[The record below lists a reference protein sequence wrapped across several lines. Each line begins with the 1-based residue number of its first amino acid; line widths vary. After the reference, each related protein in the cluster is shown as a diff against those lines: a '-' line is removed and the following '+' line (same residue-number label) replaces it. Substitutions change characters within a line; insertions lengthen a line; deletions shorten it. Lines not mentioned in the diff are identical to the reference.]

1 MPMTMEEDFGVFQV
15 SAKDLFTP
23 PIDPNCIVRQRVRFA
38 GRLWAEPERLF
49 VATQH
54 QTDEDALQ
62 AELNAWQA
70 AGAEALQN
78 TLASLS
84 E

>member
-1 MPMTMEEDFGVFQV
+1 MSVTMEEDFGVFEV
-15 SAKDLFTP
+15 GENDLFTP
-23 PIDPNCIVRQRVRFA
+23 PIDPKCVVTQRIRFG
-38 GRLWAEPERLF
+38 GRLWAQPEFLF
-49 VATQH
+49 VVPQP
-54 QTDEDALQ
+54 QTEEDELQ

-70 AGAEALQN
+70 AGAESLEN